1 MNEFLKEKTF
11 NKKIIYFRYL
21 CFFYILIKI
30 DSETFVVLINTCE
43 KPKKVK
49 IIITII
55 IIIKKSISIDLLTKR
70 QLFHGPK
77 PNRNKISLM
86 I

>member
-1 MNEFLKEKTF
+1 MIQTMNEFLKEKTF

-43 KPKKVK
+43 KPKKK
-49 IIITII
+49 IHLCKEGIHSQ
-55 IIIKKSISIDLLTKR
+55 KDHFSMDL
-70 QLFHGPK
+70 
-77 PNRNKISLM
+77 NKITTKLV
-86 I
+86 

>member
-1 MNEFLKEKTF
+1 M
-11 NKKIIYFRYL
+11 
-21 CFFYILIKI
+21 FFYILIKI

-86 I
+86 IGCI

>member
-1 MNEFLKEKTF
+1 M
-11 NKKIIYFRYL
+11 IYFRYL
-21 CFFYILIKI
+21 CFLYILIKI

-55 IIIKKSISIDLLTKR
+55 IIIIIKKSISIDLLTKR